1 MSTPE
6 EQPISPVLES
16 LRTDVR
22 IVGEVMQ
29 QFSMHVI
36 NEEISSFPI
45 YIAFQGEV
53 AMGRPFLKMDTHQLN
68 WNYNVSFL
76 EEFVKRGAIRRDR
89 VEQFKET
96 YGDPEERVCIF
107 VVTELEGGFVFI
119 PFDVLEGDADNLFL
133 HGMN

>member
-1 MSTPE
+1 MATPE
-6 EQPISPVLES
+6 EQQISPVLES

-22 IVGEVMQ
+22 IVGELMQ

-45 YIAFQGEV
+45 YIAFQGE
-53 AMGRPFLKMDTHQLN
+53 MTLGRPFLKMDTHQLN
-68 WNYNVSFL
+68 WNYNASFL

-89 VEQFKET
+89 VEHFKET

-107 VVTELEGGFVFI
+107 VVTALEGGFVFI
-119 PFDVLEGDADNLFL
+119 PFDLLEGDADNLFL

>member
-1 MSTPE
+1 MIEPE

-22 IVGEVMQ
+22 IIGELMQ

-45 YIAFQGEV
+45 YIAFQEDISF
-53 AMGRPFLKMDTHQLN
+53 GRPFLKKDSHQLN

-76 EEFVKRGAIRRDR
+76 EEFVKRGAILRSK
-89 VEQFKET
+89 VEQFMAT

-107 VVTELEGGFVFI
+107 VVTDLEGGFVFL
-119 PFDVLEGDADNLFL
+119 PFEVVEGDAENLFL